1 MNEFASLLRKY
12 RESAGY
18 TSARGFY
25 KGLGGRPFFGC
36 TYKQY
41 LNVESGHSSPQP
53 YLVERVATGLR
64 VAVDESRA
72 REYVLAYLNTLIG
85 KPELVG
91 LIVGAI
97 SGKGHG
103 PGPTSPLRQAI
114 KRSYTDRSEPLSRAQ
129 SELICKSKVNY
140 WAFTIVAND
149 EGSWSPEALAKHL
162 GFREPEVKHALTDLV
177 KIGLLSKGK
186 EGLYACP
193 KAGRVFLHPRDE
205 LYVPKVIAA
214 LRNHWESMA
223 SLRGGT
229 LLHQHLFT
237 RASESALRNYFP
249 YLAQGVQGADIYSTH
264 EKTPDS
270 SFFLVE
276 TMVRRIL
283 PF

>member
-1 MNEFASLLRKY
+1 MNDFSRLLRKY

-18 TSARGFY
+18 TSARAFY
-25 KGLGGRPFFGC
+25 KGLGGRSFFGC

-72 REYVLAYLNTLIG
+72 KEYVLAYLNTLID

-103 PGPTSPLRQAI
+103 PGPSTPLRQAI
-114 KRSYTDRSEPLSRAQ
+114 KRSFSDRSEPLSRSQ
-129 SELICKSKVNY
+129 SELICKSKANY
-140 WAFTIVAND
+140 WTFTILAND
-149 EGSWSPEALAKHL
+149 DGAWTPEELAKHL
-162 GFREPEVKHALTDLV
+162 GFKEGEVKSSLNDLV
-177 KIGLLSKGK
+177 KSGLLAKEK
-186 EGLYACP
+186 EGRFTCP

-214 LRNHWESMA
+214 LRNHWEGMA
-223 SLRGGT
+223 TLRGET

-249 YLAQGVQGADIYSTH
+249 YLAQGVQGADIYSSH
-264 EKTPDS
+264 EKSPDS

-276 TMVRRIL
+276 SLVRRIL